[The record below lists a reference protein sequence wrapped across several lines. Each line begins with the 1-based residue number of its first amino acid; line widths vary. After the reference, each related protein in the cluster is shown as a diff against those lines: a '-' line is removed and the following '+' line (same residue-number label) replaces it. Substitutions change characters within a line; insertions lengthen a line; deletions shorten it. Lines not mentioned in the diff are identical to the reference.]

1 MNSPIFRE
9 VALERLSSP
18 EELDRL
24 LRVTDSKAWI
34 AQLTIFA
41 LTIVAIAWGFA
52 GRIPSVVS
60 GQGVI
65 VRRGGVLNVVSAG
78 SGVVAQLNVKVG
90 DHISEGQIVAAVA
103 QPAMLEKR
111 KNAEQALAQA
121 RRERDRAHAL
131 RLEQA
136 KMESAAI
143 QRQRANAEL
152 EAQHLGQQAELAKEN
167 VAAQNQLFAAGIVV
181 KQKAIEASQNLAAI
195 QDKIA
200 AVQAHLQE
208 LEAAEFSTQA
218 KVQEA
223 DAQQELGVED
233 LERNLSA
240 VEKDL
245 EIAGNVVSPYRG
257 EVLEVKVSTGATVGA
272 SDPILSIQPDVQD
285 LEVLLYLPAGRAKDV
300 RSGMEVKISP
310 SSVKPEEFGFIKGYV
325 TYVSDFPD
333 TPAELMHNFQNEVL
347 VKALTGEGPVSG
359 LHVEMQRNP
368 KTFSGYQ
375 WSSSSGPN
383 LTLSSGTLCTA
394 EVVTRWQRPVE
405 LLIPELRKTLGLT

>member
-1 MNSPIFRE
+1 MNRPIFRE

-34 AQLTIFA
+34 AQLTLFA
-41 LTIVAIAWGFA
+41 LAIVAIAWGFT

-78 SGVVAQLNVKVG
+78 SGVVAQLKVKVG
-90 DHISEGQIVAAVA
+90 DKISAGQIIAEVA

-111 KNAEQALAQA
+111 KNAEQALTQA
-121 RRERDRAHAL
+121 RRERDRSHAL

-152 EAQHLGQQAELAKEN
+152 EVQHLEQQAELAKEN
-167 VAAQNQLFAAGIVV
+167 VAAQNQLFAAGIVI
-181 KQKAIEASQNLAAI
+181 KQKAIEASQNLAVI

-200 AVQAHLQE
+200 NAQAHLQE
-208 LEAAEFSTQA
+208 LQAEEFSIQA
-218 KVQEA
+218 KVQEE
-223 DAQQELGVED
+223 DAQKELGIED
-233 LERNLSA
+233 LQRNLSA
-240 VEKDL
+240 VDKDL
-245 EIAGNVVSPYRG
+245 EIAGKVVSPYRG
-257 EVLEVKVSTGATVGA
+257 EVLEVKVSAGTTVGA
-272 SDPILSIQPDVQD
+272 SDPILSMQPDVQD
-285 LEVLLYLPAGRAKDV
+285 LEVLLYLAAVRAKDV
-300 RSGMEVKISP
+300 RNGMEVKISP

-347 VKALTGEGPVSG
+347 VRALTGEGPVTG

-375 WSSSSGPN
+375 WSSSNGPR
-383 LTLSSGTLCTA
+383 LTLSGGPLCTG
-394 EVVTRWQRPVE
+394 EVVTRRQRPVE
-405 LLIPELRKTLGLT
+405 LLLPALRRTLGLT